1 MKVRLKFGMSF
12 FLRFAGQ
19 PPAPAPPLARGSAVT
34 EPTRPSRREPTP
46 RMPQFLLIPSLLRVF
61 PPPQGGGISVTST
74 PPASPSRG
82 ASARRRHFHPPCPL
96 CAPSSPSALA
106 RHLPNCAPSASE
118 WSHRQGNAAPSGRCR
133 RCSSFPAVHV
143 LRRHPWMSPPSP
155 PVGRGCHRHLLP
167 LAVDGSSR
175 GRRYRHLLRTPLR
188 SMDAST
194 T

>member
-1 MKVRLKFGMSF
+1 MSF

-19 PPAPAPPLARGSAVT
+19 PPAPAPPPRAWVSRDRTHPPLAPRTDPTHAAVS
-34 EPTRPSRREPTP
+34 PDPISSPRLPSSTRRRD
-46 RMPQFLLIPSLLRVF
+46 LRDLDAARLAIAWRLRT
-61 PPPQGGGISVTST
+61 PPPL
-74 PPASPSRG
+74 P
-82 ASARRRHFHPPCPL
+82 HPPCPL

-106 RHLPNCAPSASE
+106 RHLPNRAPSASE

-133 RCSSFPAVHV
+133 RRSSFPAVHV

-167 LAVDGSSR
+167 PAVDGSSR